1 MRAQWGNLGATLWRT
16 IKKCGFKHI
25 IVSAFSHAPRV
36 DDRFVSQLAE
46 RESDMSCYYAFSEIG
61 EGKDCE
67 DLPIGLKMKQHKIR
81 NPIFEIDLANNDV
94 DKQKWVC
101 ELLQKRI
108 NYAYKNLASDSLIC
122 ETFH

>member
-1 MRAQWGNLGATLWRT
+1 MANYSELTALISTSVKEAQQKRDILKNLDPFVLDNSLRESTVGQLRGHTLENKWSILEA

-67 DLPIGLKMKQHKIR
+67 DLPIGLKKMK
-81 NPIFEIDLANNDV
+81 
-94 DKQKWVC
+94 
-101 ELLQKRI
+101 
-108 NYAYKNLASDSLIC
+108 
-122 ETFH
+122 